1 MSKSVVEYT
10 NRRIT
15 RHTTLPFDEVAARLE
30 TAVNKS
36 AASAQLFTI
45 VKRNAEGP
53 KEEIEQKL
61 KNLID
66 GHEFIYFAQVEHHAL
81 LRIVTDNPSLP
92 RATVYTVGNPL
103 LGQLL
108 FRKDLWTGFNA
119 PLKIY
124 LVEDADGRGTTVTY
138 DDPATNMPVPSSPGQ
153 VVDEEV
159 KRIAVEIVST
169 KVERLVSLV
178 V

>member
-1 MSKSVVEYT
+1 MSKSVVEFT

-15 RHTTLPFDEVAARLE
+15 RHTTVPFKEVAARLE
-30 TAVNKS
+30 KAVNKS
-36 AASAQLFTI
+36 AASQQLFTI
-45 VKRNAEGP
+45 VKRHAEGS
-53 KEEIEQKL
+53 KEEIERKL

-81 LRIVTDNPSLP
+81 MRAATDDPSLP
-92 RATVYTVGNPL
+92 RAIVYTVGNPL

-108 FRKDLWTGFNA
+108 FRKGLWTGFNA

-124 LVEDADGRGTTVTY
+124 LVEDADGHGTTITY

-169 KVERLVSLV
+169 KVERLVNLIV
-178 V
+178 